1 MSRLRLTLA
10 FTGVVLRRLAHDRSA
25 LFFMLVL
32 PVGVIVIVGSTF
44 GGTQQVNIGVVDR
57 SGGPVSGSI
66 VATLDRSDGVKLRTY
81 DDAEELDAG
90 VRRRGVDA
98 GLVLPAD
105 LDARIGGTEP
115 STLVFTALPD
125 NAASATARTVVDGAL
140 AAVGT
145 PIEAATFARSAGA
158 GGSFDQVLTVAR
170 RMEGASGAT
179 VEKVDVGPGRKAALS
194 SFALTVPQN
203 LVLFVFITGLAS
215 GSALIRLRNL
225 GVLRRSMAMPVSARQ
240 AVLGVGLGWFATSLL
255 QSLIIVV
262 IGAVVFGV
270 DWGDPLAAT
279 ALVLVYSLVGAG
291 AGLVIGVVGRDEDR
305 TGAITP
311 IVGIVLGA
319 LGGCMVPLEVFPD
332 TMTTVA
338 HVVPHYWAM
347 VAWQKV
353 VFDGAGIGSIVP
365 SLAVLGGL
373 GAVCVVVA
381 GASLRRDLVGA

>member
-1 MSRLRLTLA
+1 MSRVRLTLA
-10 FTGVVLRRLAHDRSA
+10 FTAVVLRRLAHDRSA

-44 GGTQQVNIGVVDR
+44 GGTQRVNIGVVDR
-57 SGGPVSGSI
+57 GGGPVSRAV
-66 VATLDRSDGVKLRTY
+66 VAELDRSDGVKLRTY
-81 DDAEELDAG
+81 DDAEELDAA
-90 VRRRGVDA
+90 VRRRGIDA

-105 LDARIGGTEP
+105 LDARIGGAEP
-115 STLVFTALPD
+115 STITFTALPD

-158 GGSFDQVLTVAR
+158 GDSFDQALTVAR

-179 VEKVDVGPGRKAALS
+179 VEEIDVGPGRAEAVS

-240 AVLGVGLGWFATSLL
+240 AALGVGLGWFATSLL

-279 ALVLVYSLVGAG
+279 ALILVYALVGAG

-319 LGGCMVPLEVFPD
+319 LGGCMVPLEIFPD

-338 HVVPHYWAM
+338 HVVPQYWAM

-353 VFDGAGIGSIVP
+353 VFDGAGIGSILP
-365 SLAVLGGL
+365 SLAILGGL
-373 GAVCVVVA
+373 GAVGVVVA
-381 GASLRRDLVGA
+381 GARLRRDLVGA